1 MHRILYELVA
11 TGLFVETRTN
21 ADKQFGYQPARDING
36 LSIRSILEALEHNG
50 VDNIPVANT
59 EELEVLSDSLKQFSE
74 AMESSPAN
82 RLLKD
87 I

>member
-1 MHRILYELVA
+1 
-11 TGLFVETRTN
+11 
-21 ADKQFGYQPARDING
+21 
-36 LSIRSILEALEHNG
+36 
-50 VDNIPVANT
+50 VANT
-59 EELEVLSDSLKQFSE
+59 KELEVLSDSLKQFSE